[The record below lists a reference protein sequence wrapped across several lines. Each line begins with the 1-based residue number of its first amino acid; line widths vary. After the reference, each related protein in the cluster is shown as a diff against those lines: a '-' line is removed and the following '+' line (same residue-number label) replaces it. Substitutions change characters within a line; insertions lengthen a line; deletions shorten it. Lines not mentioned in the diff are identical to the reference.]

1 MSRAPVRVWALR
13 TAFRTVGTVAPDV
26 AARWAETIFC
36 TPPRHDPPAAD
47 EEFVA
52 TGSPFMV
59 RSEGQDLAVWEWG
72 EGPTVLLAH
81 GWGSRAGRFHDLATT
96 LVGEGFRVVAHD
108 APAHGRS
115 TGRFASLPEFA
126 RALRAVADHVGSLHG
141 LLGHSLGGA
150 AACIAIRDGLS
161 VRRLVLAAAPSDVQR
176 YSQDFGDN
184 LRIPERARQAMRRN
198 LETRLGARWEDLHIP
213 TFAQEDPYPHPRDPR
228 PRGHRGP
235 VLARGSARTCLSSC
249 ATPPDQRARPPCA
262 AQGSDGRAG
271 SDRVPARGRR
281 RVIVMDREN
290 LMAPGFSHV
299 LSTTND
305 IAELDEFRKRVG
317 APRQALHLGRRW
329 PHLDLKLGPRDRA
342 LLLPGV
348 RVFERTAEM
357 LRYLKS
363 LRVSTASSKT
373 DPR

>member
-126 RALRAVADHVGSLHG
+126 RALRAVAGHVGSVHG

-198 LETRLGARWEDLHIP
+198 LEARLGARWEDLHIP
-213 TFAQEDPYPHPRDPR
+213 TFARKIPIPTLVIHDREDTEVPFSHAEE
-228 PRGHRGP
+228 
-235 VLARGSARTCLSSC
+235 LARAFPHARLLPTS
-249 ATPPDQRARPPCA
+249 
-262 AQGSDGRAG
+262 G
-271 SDRVPARGRR
+271 
-281 RVIVMDREN
+281 
-290 LMAPGFSHV
+290 
-299 LSTTND
+299 
-305 IAELDEFRKRVG
+305 
-317 APRQALHLGRRW
+317 LG
-329 PHLDLKLGPRDRA
+329 HRA
-342 LLLPGV
+342 LLKDPTV
-348 RVFERTAEM
+348 MREAIEF
-357 LRYLKS
+357 LRE
-363 LRVSTASSKT
+363 
-373 DPR
+373 DGGG